1 MISSSSPNEAIPE
14 LPIPPAAPSLPTDA
28 VAARA
33 LKSLSDEAMPSS
45 LDVHIRWAVES
56 GNIVHKGEKIAQ
68 LFYTFH
74 GMPPPPPSSTSS
86 AANNGNAIIRARR
99 INQAMQFPE
108 TSNTIRVNSDASPKE
123 VICLEIRSPSNGFLR
138 VLFKKASASNAVHI
152 NQTGHHPEL
161 SVINLIL
168 AAIEPC
174 EHPAVVGGM
183 CVVCGADMRGPP
195 DGKVQMEN
203 PIHLKKKDDPA
214 LRTKHVQS
222 QQQKQG
228 TVGTKEQ
235 QIIDK
240 QRKLAASIAPSSE
253 LVIDVDDEEIAN
265 LDMDAAISFP
275 PNASNN
281 TANRAPQPIGTK
293 TKPKLQPT
301 VTRSLSSLLSGARA
315 THKLQETPKQKQPP
329 NRHPRPT
336 AINLSS
342 HVIDDSQMTKMTVS
356 GGVTIAISKSEA
368 KNISEV
374 SSRKL
379 REERKLCLVL
389 DLDHTLLHAT
399 DDYRAGRFVADMVFA
414 GDKDSDEKEDEDD
427 KTSQVCKPKTK
438 PNPEKREDVRSI
450 LLPVELPP
458 LQQQLYVQ
466 QKLQQQ
472 KLEKTKFCLSPLPQ
486 QMQGTN
492 PCIIMRHFIKL
503 RPHLKEFF
511 SQIQSTYQLSVY
523 TAGTRSYAEQ
533 VALMICR
540 HLVGATLDEEGL
552 NELRMKVRDKDEECR
567 RFKARVGRISQ
578 LKLAKMSEPAL
589 KVDSN
594 KSSSKKSVSFGGS
607 ADNNAHNEIDVDVED
622 SKFASSS
629 FSNKRTH
636 PKSSEVDTTHI
647 PKKKKDLHFSVRNSN
662 ETEYDKGNSEDV
674 DPAQERDRLRKE
686 LEGAEKLEVE
696 AIGLRRKIFGSRIV
710 SRTDVGDLGM
720 GVKSLNRVFPC
731 GGAMA
736 AILDDRE
743 DVWANAEGNV
753 TGRPGEPPDNL
764 LLAKP
769 YHWEPF
775 SGYADVNNAS
785 GQDLSSTSDG
795 AQHLAGGKLDE
806 TEDDSQLLWTAD
818 ILRRLHERYY
828 STSLLN
834 EERDRATVP
843 SLLQTM
849 RKETLMR
856 FPRAKIVFSGLIPIN
871 KQNKQTH
878 IRPHVVRYA
887 EELGA
892 EVLPGISNEVTHV
905 VAARDRSEKIS
916 QARKQVPGCF
926 IVHTSWL
933 MECYWSI
940 TRRDVEPHHMGPL
953 PSRLAKQRSG
963 EESDED
969 DSEDDFAEDLA
980 KEMTMS
986 GK

>member
-1 MISSSSPNEAIPE
+1 MISSSSPNEAIPVK

-222 QQQKQG
+222 QQQKPG

-240 QRKLAASIAPSSE
+240 QRKLAASMAPSSE
-253 LVIDVDDEEIAN
+253 LVIDVDDEELAN

-275 PNASNN
+275 PNASNYA
-281 TANRAPQPIGTK
+281 ANRAPQPIGTK

-472 KLEKTKFCLSPLPQ
+472 KLEETKFCLSPLPQ
-486 QMQGTN
+486 QMQGAN

-511 SQIQSTYQLSVY
+511 SQIQ
-523 TAGTRSYAEQ
+523 
-533 VALMICR
+533 
-540 HLVGATLDEEGL
+540 
-552 NELRMKVRDKDEECR
+552 
-567 RFKARVGRISQ
+567 FKQ
-578 LKLAKMSEPAL
+578 
-589 KVDSN
+589 D
-594 KSSSKKSVSFGGS
+594 

>member
-1 MISSSSPNEAIPE
+1 MMSLSPNEAVPVK

-33 LKSLSDEAMPSS
+33 LKALSNEAMPSS

-99 INQAMQFPE
+99 INQAMQLPE
-108 TSNTIRVNSDASPKE
+108 TSNTTRVNSDALPKE

-138 VLFKKASASNAVHI
+138 VLFKKASAFNVVHI

-195 DGKVQMEN
+195 DGTVQVEN

-214 LRTKHVQS
+214 LRTRVQS
-222 QQQKQG
+222 QQQNQG
-228 TVGTKEQ
+228 TVGTKELGTKEQ

-240 QRKLAASIAPSSE
+240 QRKLAASMAPSSE
-253 LVIDVDDEEIAN
+253 FDNDVDDEELAN

-315 THKLQETPKQKQPP
+315 TQKLQETPKQKQPP

-336 AINLSS
+336 AMNLSS

-414 GDKDSDEKEDEDD
+414 GEKDSDEKEDEDD
-427 KTSQVCKPKTK
+427 KTSQACKPKTR

-472 KLEKTKFCLSPLPQ
+472 NLEETKFCLSPLPQ
-486 QMQGTN
+486 QMQGAN

-567 RFKARVGRISQ
+567 RFEARVGRSRQ

-589 KVDSN
+589 KVDAN
-594 KSSSKKSVSFGGS
+594 KSSSKKSVSFGGG
-607 ADNNAHNEIDVDVED
+607 ADNNAYNETDVDVED
-622 SKFASSS
+622 SKSASSS

-647 PKKKKDLHFSVRNSN
+647 PKKKKDLHFSVPNSN
-662 ETEYDKGNSEDV
+662 ETEYIKENSEDV

-696 AIGLRRKIFGSRIV
+696 AIELRRKIFGSRIV

-720 GVKSLNRVFPC
+720 GVKSLNRVFAC
-731 GGAMA
+731 GGAM
-736 AILDDRE
+736 
-743 DVWANAEGNV
+743 V
-753 TGRPGEPPDNL
+753 RP
-764 LLAKP
+764 
-769 YHWEPF
+769 WF
-775 SGYADVNNAS
+775 TSFCR
-785 GQDLSSTSDG
+785 LS
-795 AQHLAGGKLDE
+795 
-806 TEDDSQLLWTAD
+806 
-818 ILRRLHERYY
+818 IY
-828 STSLLN
+828 
-834 EERDRATVP
+834 
-843 SLLQTM
+843 
-849 RKETLMR
+849 
-856 FPRAKIVFSGLIPIN
+856 
-871 KQNKQTH
+871 
-878 IRPHVVRYA
+878 
-887 EELGA
+887 
-892 EVLPGISNEVTHV
+892 
-905 VAARDRSEKIS
+905 
-916 QARKQVPGCF
+916 
-926 IVHTSWL
+926 
-933 MECYWSI
+933 
-940 TRRDVEPHHMGPL
+940 
-953 PSRLAKQRSG
+953 
-963 EESDED
+963 
-969 DSEDDFAEDLA
+969 
-980 KEMTMS
+980 
-986 GK
+986 